1 MLYGCMCVLRGAC
14 GFAPAQ
20 AGGRSA
26 QPRRKAE
33 SPESVNALFHLPV
46 PFRCKGG
53 LAFSGRD
60 TFTIFAFTSNPL
72 VWFRLT

>member
-14 GFAPAQ
+14 GFAPA
-20 AGGRSA
+20 AA
-26 QPRRKAE
+26 QNPV
-33 SPESVNALFHLPV
+33 PESVKALFHLPVAV